1 MNFTANLTRVV
12 SLFAFAAIGL
22 AGSAFAQGQD
32 MAPSGDSGGA
42 SIGGAGGGAADGT
55 QMAGRHGGRHRGH
68 RGRRGGGRGKM
79 GQNGDRKAKMLKRF
93 DSNGDGVLDDSE
105 KQAMKQARE
114 ARRAQRQAMQQD
126 GSNVG
131 RGGNSP

>member
-1 MNFTANLTRVV
+1 MNFTANLRRLV

-22 AGSAFAQGQD
+22 AGPAFAQGQD

-42 SIGGAGGGAADGT
+42 SMGGGGAADGT
-55 QMAGRHGGRHRGH
+55 QMAGRRGGRHRGH
-68 RGRRGGGRGKM
+68 RGRRGGGKGKM

-126 GSNVG
+126 GSNAG
-131 RGGNSP
+131 RGGNNP

>member
-1 MNFTANLTRVV
+1 MNFTANLKRVV

-22 AGSAFAQGQD
+22 TGLPAFAQGQD
-32 MAPSGDSGGA
+32 SAPIGDPQGGA
-42 SIGGAGGGAADGT
+42 AMGGADGT
-55 QMAGRHGGRHRGH
+55 QMGGRHGGRHRGH
-68 RGRRGGGRGKM
+68 RGRRGGGKGNK
-79 GQNGDRKAKMLKRF
+79 GQMNGDRKAKMLKRF
-93 DSNGDGVLDDSE
+93 DSNGDGVLDDNE

-131 RGGNSP
+131 RGGNNP